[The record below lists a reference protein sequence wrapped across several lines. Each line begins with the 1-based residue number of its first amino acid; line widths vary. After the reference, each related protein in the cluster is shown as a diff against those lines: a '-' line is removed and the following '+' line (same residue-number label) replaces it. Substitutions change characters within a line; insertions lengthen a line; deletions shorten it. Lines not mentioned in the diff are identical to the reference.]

1 MMMKIINNAIRR
13 ISLPHETVKEDLYS
27 YGWQGY
33 EKALKTYKDESPMA
47 FDDYAEWR
55 VKYAIIDGLRKE
67 NPLSRGSIELQKA
80 KEHLIK
86 KGVEVNNESLCE
98 ELGVGKARLRVMS
111 TTFVELDEDL
121 PFYDLGFNIMDA
133 RILLSFG
140 FSGLTSRE
148 LSVIWMHF
156 YRGDT
161 LADIGKNMRISE
173 SGASRIKKEALEKM
187 RAAMTYDEV

>member
-1 MMMKIINNAIRR
+1 MMMQIINNAIKR
-13 ISLPHETVKEDLYS
+13 ISLPCETAKEDLYS

-33 EKALKTYKDESPMA
+33 EKALKTYKDESTMA
-47 FDDYAEWR
+47 FDDYAEWK

-67 NPLSRGSIELQKA
+67 NPLSRGSIELKKA

-98 ELGVGKARLRVMS
+98 ELGVGKTRLRVMS

-161 LADIGKNMRISE
+161 LADIGKSMRISE